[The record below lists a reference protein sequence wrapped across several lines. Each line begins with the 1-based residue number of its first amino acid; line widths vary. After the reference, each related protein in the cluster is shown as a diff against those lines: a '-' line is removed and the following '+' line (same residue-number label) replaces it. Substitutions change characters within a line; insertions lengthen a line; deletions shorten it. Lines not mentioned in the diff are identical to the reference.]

1 MKKYTKLIRMK
12 HWLKNGLIFLPL
24 FFGGEL
30 FNKKNFLSICL
41 GFLAFSFMASVIYI
55 INDINDI
62 ENDRKHPLKCKRPIA
77 SGEITKYQASII
89 AIGLSIVAIILN
101 LIISGNNWWCITL
114 LVIYLFS
121 NILYSN
127 GLKNIPIIDV
137 LILVIGYVIRI
148 YYGAEL
154 IHIEVSNWLFLTV
167 LFMAFFLGLGKR
179 RNELLRVGTD
189 NRKVLDKYNKEFLN
203 SNMYVSLALTIV
215 FYSLWCS
222 EMSDLKS
229 NNLVMFTI
237 PLVVSICMKY
247 NLNIE
252 QEDNDGDPMETL
264 LKDKLL
270 FALVFLYIFF
280 MFIIFYLFIN

>member
-1 MKKYTKLIRMK
+1 MKKYIKLIRMK

-30 FNKKNFLSICL
+30 LDRKSLVVTML
-41 GFLAFSFMASVIYI
+41 GFLAFSYIASVIYI

-62 ENDRKHPLKCKRPIA
+62 ENDRKHPTKCKRPLA
-77 SGEITKYQASII
+77 SGEITKNHAIII
-89 AIGLSIVAIILN
+89 AIGLGLCAVFFNALACQSNWLGLILLATY
-101 LIISGNNWWCITL
+101 LIT
-114 LVIYLFS
+114 
-121 NILYSN
+121 NILYSK
-127 GLKNIPIIDV
+127 GMKNVPIIDV
-137 LILVIGYVIRI
+137 LILVLGYVIRI

-154 IHIEVSNWLFLTV
+154 INVQVSNWLFLTV

-179 RNELLRVGTD
+179 RNELLRQGTD
-189 NRKVLDKYNKEFLN
+189 NRKVLDKYNQDFLN
-203 SNMYVSLALTIV
+203 SNMYVSLGLTIV

-222 EMSDLKS
+222 EMSDLK
-229 NNLVMFTI
+229 NNNFVMITI

-270 FALVFLYIFF
+270 FALITIYVVCML
-280 MFIIFYLFIN
+280 IIFYLA

>member
-12 HWLKNGLIFLPL
+12 HWLKNGLILLPL

-30 FNKKNFLSICL
+30 FNKKSLLSIFL
-41 GFLAFSFMASVIYI
+41 GFLSFSFMASVIYI

-62 ENDRKHPLKCKRPIA
+62 ENDKKHPVKCKRPLA
-77 SGEITKYQASII
+77 SGEIKKRQASII
-89 AIGLSIVAIILN
+89 AIGFCIVAIALN
-101 LIISGNNWWCITL
+101 FIASGTNRWCFAL
-114 LVIYLFS
+114 LLIYLFS

-154 IHIEVSNWLFLTV
+154 IHINVSNWLFLTV

-179 RNELLRVGTD
+179 RNELMRQGTD
-189 NRKVLDKYNKEFLN
+189 KRTVLDKYNKEFLN

-222 EMSDLKS
+222 EISELRH
-229 NNLVMFTI
+229 NNLVMLTI

-270 FALVFLYIFF
+270 FALVFIYIVF
-280 MFIIFYLFIN
+280 MLAIFYFFNN